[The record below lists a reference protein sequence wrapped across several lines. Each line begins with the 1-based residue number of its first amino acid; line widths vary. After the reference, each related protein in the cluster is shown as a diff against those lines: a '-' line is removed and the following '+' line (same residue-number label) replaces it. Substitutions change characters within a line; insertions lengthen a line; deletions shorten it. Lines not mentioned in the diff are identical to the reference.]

1 MSKHPVKLTAAEAAQ
16 LASLIATVARP
27 RSADEVAAVERWLGR
42 LLKASRE

>member
-1 MSKHPVKLTAAEAAQ
+1 MSKHPLKLTSNEANQ
-16 LASLIATVARP
+16 LASLIAAVARP